1 MPTPGI
7 PDTLIKSPEPIV
19 PILEGNPM
27 TENILSLSRRTKETS
42 IRLALRGEPGGPV
55 KIDTGVPFFDHMLTA
70 AAFHGGFGLEIEA
83 RGDLEVDYHHLVE
96 DTGLVLGEAFHQ
108 LLETRGAVARFG
120 HSVIPMDD
128 ALGEA
133 VVDVA
138 ERPYLV
144 LEADFPQDRCGSFPM
159 ELVREF
165 FLAFTNRARIN
176 LHLLC
181 RHGGNSHHMAEA
193 LFKAFGRALGAA
205 YAPRPGGRDGMST
218 KGDL

>member
-1 MPTPGI
+1 MPGTRTVSQSRKTRET
-7 PDTLIKSPEPIV
+7 DVTVTLNLDGQGQWHCDS
-19 PILEGNPM
+19 
-27 TENILSLSRRTKETS
+27 
-42 IRLALRGEPGGPV
+42 
-55 KIDTGVPFFDHMLTA
+55 GVPFLDHMLNLLSR
-70 AAFHGGFGLEIEA
+70 HGFFDLKVRS
-83 RGDLEVDYHHLVE
+83 RGDTEVDYHHLVE